1 MNFENKTG
9 IKGQFQINVKDENGA
24 LLREYPVQD
33 NLILNNLIKIMLGKV
48 ASDSLGYNN
57 SNAFDAMFVGTS
69 STEPVVTNTKLGA
82 CVGQS
87 STFIT
92 SSVNKNVVEKS
103 NLFEITTVYKGVILN
118 LNNQNITELGLGY
131 LVTGSINVN
140 GDNSNARYVLYTHA
154 LIRDKQGVPT
164 TITVRQGE
172 ILEITYTLKVSYD
185 IGWKTGTITLVDEDN
200 NSNSKN
206 FKWVGRLFVPNSG
219 NSNGLVF
226 RSHRFM
232 DSSYYSSIN
241 LYHGANDERTN
252 TFEKMFNVLK
262 TKFPL
267 NSTSPTISVGNGTN
281 YDPATWG
288 LMDKIPNRN
297 SYVEGDNISSLTLI
311 SAVDVLSNWNMNKDS
326 CAAIVV
332 PTGDNK
338 GNTTHYW
345 FSPYNG
351 NSAEFI
357 NGIRQV
363 SLYFFMGDNKSYY
376 SVFFIDDTGKGIMK
390 NDTQLLKMSFTNK
403 IERM

>member
-33 NLILNNLIKIMLGKV
+33 NLILDNLIKIMLGKV

-57 SNAFDAMFVGTS
+57 SNPFDAMFVGTS
-69 STEPVVTNTKLGA
+69 STEPAVTNTKLGA

-87 STFIT
+87 NTFIT
-92 SSVNKNVVEKS
+92 ASVNKNVVEES
-103 NLFEITTVYKGVILN
+103 NLFEITTVYKGVVLN

-164 TITVRQGE
+164 TITVKQGE

-185 IGWKTGTITLVDEDN
+185 IGWKTGTITLVDEDD

-206 FKWVGRLFVPNSG
+206 FNWVGRLFVPDND

-232 DSSYYSSIN
+232 DSSYYSSISLN
-241 LYHGANDERTN
+241 HGANDERTN

-288 LMDKIPNRN
+288 LMDKIPNRD
-297 SYVEGDNISSLTLI
+297 SYVEGDNISSLTTI

-326 CAAIVV
+326 CAVIVV
-332 PTGDNK
+332 PTEDNK

-351 NSAEFI
+351 NSVEFI

>member
-33 NLILNNLIKIMLGKV
+33 NLILDNLIKIMLGKV
-48 ASDSLGYNN
+48 ASDSLGHNN
-57 SNAFDAMFVGTS
+57 SNAFNAMFVGTS

-92 SSVNKNVVEKS
+92 SSVNKNVVEES

-154 LIRDKQGVPT
+154 LIRDNQGVPT
-164 TITVRQGE
+164 TITVKQGE

-185 IGWKTGTITLVDEDN
+185 IGWKTGTITLVDEDD

-206 FKWVGRLFVPNSG
+206 FNWVGRLFVPNSG
-219 NSNGLVF
+219 NSNSLIF
-226 RSHRFM
+226 TSHRFM
-232 DSSYYSSIN
+232 DSSYNSNIRLN
-241 LYHGANDERTN
+241 HGANDERTN

-288 LMDKIPNRN
+288 LMDKIPDRN
-297 SYVEGDNISSLTLI
+297 SNVEGDNISSLTTI
-311 SAVDVLSNWNMNKDS
+311 SAVDVLSNWNMNKNS

-332 PTGDNK
+332 PTEDNK

-351 NSAEFI
+351 NSVEFI

-363 SLYFFMGDNKSYY
+363 SLYFFMGSNKSYY

>member
-33 NLILNNLIKIMLGKV
+33 NLILNNLIKVMLGKV

-57 SNAFDAMFVGTS
+57 SDAFESIFVGVS

-82 CVGQS
+82 CVGNS
-87 STFIT
+87 STFST
-92 SSVNKNVVEKS
+92 TSVNKNVVEES

-118 LNNQNITELGLGY
+118 LNNQNITELGLGK

-154 LIRDKQGVPT
+154 LIRDSKGVPT
-164 TITVRQGE
+164 TITIKQGE

-200 NSNSKN
+200 NSNNKN
-206 FKWVGRLFVPNSG
+206 LKWAGRLFVPDNS
-219 NSNGLVF
+219 NSNGFIF

-232 DSSYYSSIN
+232 DSTYYSHMS
-241 LYHGANDERTN
+241 LRHGANDVRTN

-267 NSTSPTISVGNGTN
+267 NSTDCGIPIGNGTN

-288 LMDKIPNRN
+288 LMDKIPNRSSN
-297 SYVEGDNISSLTLI
+297 IEGDTISQLTI
-311 SAVDVLSNWNMNKDS
+311 IPAVDVLSDWNMAKDS

-332 PTGDNK
+332 PTEDNK

-351 NSAEFI
+351 NSVEFI

-363 SLYFFMGDNKSYY
+363 NLHFFMGGNKSLY